1 MFLPNPSEPPDEGQR
16 PTAMSLTAAEIEK
29 IISADE
35 PRSSARLVPRRE
47 LRRMLKA
54 LGAFEFSAT
63 RGPPLAKLCAA
74 GAEYGL
80 RELKRV
86 AGKNLLHQT
95 SAKARTSLRRYLRK
109 TLERI
114 TRPCLDLEWQSFDLA
129 TSALGLA
136 DRGATATEQMFLRER
151 PGDRL
156 ALLFQKFP
164 VLASLWCLTI
174 TQWREHVGEVLDRC
188 RADRRAVGDLFFG
201 KPAANRI
208 ADMRP
213 GLSDSHNR
221 GRTVTLIEFNGG
233 CRVIYKPR
241 SGKSESAWF
250 SLLRWMNRN
259 GFKPKLRST
268 RLLLRKEYY
277 WMEYVEV
284 ASCKN
289 QTALRRFYERMGALI
304 AAAYLMKAVD
314 CHRENVIAAG
324 EDPVLVDIDS
334 IWHVSPPNKKQSLA
348 NLLYRTGFFPNSR
361 PASLQSRSS
370 VLGNGATGKHLIRIA
385 GKPVSAAPYTKEI
398 IAGFSRAWNCI
409 LGTSSRR
416 TAFLRILRRARSQRR
431 RWIYRATEGY
441 VAVLQASIQPGPLR
455 SAAARRTLI
464 ASACRHRAP
473 TIAVARAEIGA
484 LTRLDIPYF
493 VRKTNH
499 TIPGDTNSVPPELIE
514 AIRSGLEWERPLI

>member
-1 MFLPNPSEPPDEGQR
+1 
-16 PTAMSLTAAEIEK
+16 MSLTAAEIEK

-47 LRRMLKA
+47 LRRMLEA
-54 LGAFEFSAT
+54 LGAFEFSAR
-63 RGPPLAKLCAA
+63 RGPPLVKLCAA

-136 DRGATATEQMFLRER
+136 GRGAAATEHMFLRGR

-164 VLASLWCLTI
+164 VLARLWCLTI

-201 KPAANRI
+201 KAAPNTI

-250 SLLRWMNRN
+250 SLLRWMNQN
-259 GFKPKLRST
+259 GFQPKLRST

-304 AAAYLMKAVD
+304 AVAYLMKAVD

-324 EDPVLVDIDS
+324 EDPVLVDIDA
-334 IWHVSPPNKKQSLA
+334 IWHVSPLTKTQSLA
-348 NLLYRTGFFPNSR
+348 DLLYRTGFFPNSR

-370 VLGNGATGKHLIRIA
+370 VLGKSTTGKHLARIA
-385 GKPVSAAPYTKEI
+385 GKPASAAPYTTEI
-398 IAGFSRAWNCI
+398 IAGFARAWNCI
-409 LGTSSRR
+409 LGTPGRR
-416 TAFLRILRRARSQRR
+416 AAFLRIQRRVRSQRR
-431 RWIYRATEGY
+431 RWIYRASESYGT
-441 VAVLQASIQPGPLR
+441 ALKASVEPGPLR
-455 SAAARRTLI
+455 STAARQALI
-464 ASACRHRAP
+464 TNICRRRPP
-473 TIAVARAEIGA
+473 TTAVARAEIAA
-484 LTRLDIPYF
+484 LTRLDLPYF

-499 TIPGDTNSVPPELIE
+499 TLPRDRNSPPPELIE
-514 AIRSGLEWERPLI
+514 AMRTSFNQL